1 MDLPRPAAASW
12 AGLALALLGL
22 WHALLAPLPLLARLE
37 QATEDWRQQLRSRP
51 VSPHPDI
58 AIIDLDEASLQ
69 ALGHWPW
76 PRRLCRNCGGKRC
89 MFTLGM
95 INSYELSDWRWV
107 IPHSDA
113 GVMAKPYT

>member
-51 VSPHPDI
+51 DKSKKEGQKKKH
-58 AIIDLDEASLQ
+58 
-69 ALGHWPW
+69 
-76 PRRLCRNCGGKRC
+76 
-89 MFTLGM
+89 
-95 INSYELSDWRWV
+95 
-107 IPHSDA
+107 
-113 GVMAKPYT
+113 

>member
-51 VSPHPDI
+51 ASPHPDI

-76 PRRLCRNCGGKRC
+76 PRERLAADRKSTR
-89 MFTLGM
+89 L
-95 INSYELSDWRWV
+95 NSSHTDISRM
-107 IPHSDA
+107 PSSA
-113 GVMAKPYT
+113 